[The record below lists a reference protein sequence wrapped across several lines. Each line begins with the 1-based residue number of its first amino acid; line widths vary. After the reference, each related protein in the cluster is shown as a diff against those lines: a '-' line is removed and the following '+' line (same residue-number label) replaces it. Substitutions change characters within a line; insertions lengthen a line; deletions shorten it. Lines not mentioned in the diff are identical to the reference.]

1 MTKKALKLKAGTEK
15 TKAAGGRIGMRKRI
29 NTATDPYLLKEA
41 YPDPSECKKCR
52 AVFHKKKWIHA
63 DNAPKGAEAL
73 EKKKVLCPACLKI
86 KEKYAEGFVTLQGEF
101 LVEHKDEIISLIRN
115 KEDIASRL
123 NPLERVIDIKTKKGT
138 IEITTTT
145 EKLAERI
152 GQILKKAYHGSVDYK
167 WSSDTK
173 LARVVWA
180 R

>member
-1 MTKKALKLKAGTEK
+1 MTKKTLKTKAGTRTK
-15 TKAAGGRIGMRKRI
+15 TAGARIGKRKRI
-29 NTATDPYLLKEA
+29 NTATDPYLLKED
-41 YPDPSECKKCR
+41 YPDASECRKCR
-52 AVFHKKKWIHA
+52 SVFHEKKWIHP
-63 DNAPKGAEAL
+63 DNVPKEAASL

-86 KEKYAEGFVTLQGEF
+86 KDNYAEGFVTLEGEF
-101 LVEHKDEIISLIRN
+101 LADHRDEIINLIRN
-115 KEDIASRL
+115 KEELASHI
-123 NPLERVIDIKTKKGT
+123 NPLERIIEIKARNGA

-173 LARVVWA
+173 LARVVWM